1 MSDQADRDEADRL
14 KALLGSAARL
24 PRNIEPPVDQWPG
37 IRARIDDA
45 RVVPIHANAA
55 PQVRTPAVVRSR
67 TQRYLVAAAAVI
79 VIGGSVYLAR
89 SSFYMS
95 AAPSTA
101 ATTATRQTPV
111 LASPASPAVAD
122 AAPSAGRLGVR
133 SRTVSSR
140 ATRDPAHVMSA
151 CDAYED
157 AARDLSSSL
166 KARRSQLD
174 PKTLAVLDT
183 CMRQIDQAINE
194 ARAALGH
201 NPGNE
206 IVTDFLRS
214 SYQQK
219 LDLLKRTV
227 EGPRRT
233 L

>member
-1 MSDQADRDEADRL
+1 
-14 KALLGSAARL
+14 
-24 PRNIEPPVDQWPG
+24 
-37 IRARIDDA
+37 
-45 RVVPIHANAA
+45 
-55 PQVRTPAVVRSR
+55 
-67 TQRYLVAAAAVI
+67 
-79 VIGGSVYLAR
+79 
-89 SSFYMS
+89 MS
-95 AAPSTA
+95 AF
-101 ATTATRQTPV
+101 
-111 LASPASPAVAD
+111 
-122 AAPSAGRLGVR
+122 
-133 SRTVSSR
+133 
-140 ATRDPAHVMSA
+140 
-151 CDAYED
+151 DAYED